1 MILCM
6 ISFKPEDR
14 LTTLE
19 VCQKLIISKQF
30 SMEGIEV
37 NNVRSFNLLINIKK
51 W

>member
-14 LTTLE
+14 LTIIE

-30 SMEGIEV
+30 SMEGIELA
-37 NNVRSFNLLINIKK
+37 NL
-51 W
+51 